1 MSVVQAALL
10 NMEVPP
16 GPGLLQRSHTVGPG
30 ELKRSTSN
38 SSFQRTPSYHQHQA
52 RSRRGASG
60 SGGGGA
66 KPTLE
71 IYRPPS
77 VRDGS
82 HMNGEGSSISNRLNV
97 HAKEFTMES
106 LKMSKSS
113 NNILTLNNN
122 NNSFNNN
129 NNGSSK
135 PSKAALLQQSKSSGN
150 IMHALQHQRHH
161 PHQLQQSASIG
172 NALQQSHRVHF
183 RFDVDANADAA
194 GARGAPPAF
203 PLDSYA
209 SYGSG
214 GGSGGGRSRHR
225 DVRDHAPVED
235 QHAGKPLRS
244 KTQAAI
250 ATSSSSGG
258 AGIKR
263 SKSMGSADALGGQ
276 TKDLPDFANFPPEV
290 QAAIHRAVEDP
301 NQVSARTLM
310 QLVKHIMD
318 RVVESRSFAEPA
330 AKLCITII
338 EKEKNETFLESLLN
352 TCQLWYQ
359 NREKYLKASS
369 PSAGSSGSPSMR
381 YPAFMAF
388 LNEMYCQLKRRQLQ
402 LKTQYDGV
410 APGLLLLTLL
420 AKCCQECLKP
430 PSVNSLKEMECLFF
444 VLSSIGKDLETELPA
459 RMNAVLAGVRD
470 AFLTSAA
477 IPAIRKT
484 LLQLIELHAAQWQL
498 PAPAIMYYYPA
509 TNK

>member
-1 MSVVQAALL
+1 MATLIVA
-10 NMEVPP
+10 
-16 GPGLLQRSHTVGPG
+16 GPVSTGRQR
-30 ELKRSTSN
+30 
-38 SSFQRTPSYHQHQA
+38 Q
-52 RSRRGASG
+52 RRGWSQTHPRDLQAPKLFIESNKCVVSRSAG
-60 SGGGGA
+60 
-66 KPTLE
+66 
-71 IYRPPS
+71 

-172 NALQQSHRVHF
+172 NALQQ
-183 RFDVDANADAA
+183 
-194 GARGAPPAF
+194 
-203 PLDSYA
+203 
-209 SYGSG
+209 
-214 GGSGGGRSRHR
+214 
-225 DVRDHAPVED
+225 
-235 QHAGKPLRS
+235 GKPLRS

>member
-1 MSVVQAALL
+1 MEAA
-10 NMEVPP
+10 PATAP
-16 GPGLLQRSHTVGPG
+16 GPGLLQRAHTAGPG

-38 SSFQRTPSYHQHQA
+38 SSFQRSPSYHQHQS
-52 RSRRGASG
+52 RSRRGTSGGG
-60 SGGGGA
+60 SGGG

-71 IYRPPS
+71 IYRPPN
-77 VRDGS
+77 VRVDGS
-82 HMNGEGSSISNRLNV
+82 YTNGESSVSNRLNV
-97 HAKEFTMES
+97 HAKEFTMNATDHI
-106 LKMSKSS
+106 KMSKSS
-113 NNILTLNNN
+113 GNILAFNNHNNN
-122 NNSFNNN
+122 NNNNN
-129 NNGSSK
+129 VNKSAKS
-135 PSKAALLQQSKSSGN
+135 AMLQQSKSSGN
-150 IMHALQHQRHH
+150 IMHALQQQRHSQ
-161 PHQLQQSASIG
+161 HQQASMG

-183 RFDVDANADAA
+183 RFDVDGNAAEAGGAKGLHAGLGPLESLAA
-194 GARGAPPAF
+194 
-203 PLDSYA
+203 SNA
-209 SYGSG
+209 S
-214 GGSGGGRSRHR
+214 GRTRH
-225 DVRDHAPVED
+225 RDHAPHASGED
-235 QHAGKPLRS
+235 HHMGKPLRS
-244 KTQAAI
+244 KTQAAMVS
-250 ATSSSSGG
+250 APPGG
-258 AGIKR
+258 GIKR
-263 SKSMGSADALGGQ
+263 SKSLGSADILSGGQ
-276 TKDLPDFANFPPEV
+276 AKDLPDFANFPPEV

-310 QLVKHIMD
+310 QLVRHIMD
-318 RVVESRSFAEPA
+318 RVVESRSFAESA

-388 LNEMYCQLKRRQLQ
+388 LTEMYCQLKRRQLQ

-410 APGLLLLTLL
+410 PPGLLLLTLL

-430 PSVNSLKEMECLFF
+430 PSINSLKEMECLFF
-444 VLSSIGKDLETELPA
+444 VLSSIGKDLEIELPS

>member
-1 MSVVQAALL
+1 
-10 NMEVPP
+10 
-16 GPGLLQRSHTVGPG
+16 
-30 ELKRSTSN
+30 
-38 SSFQRTPSYHQHQA
+38 
-52 RSRRGASG
+52 
-60 SGGGGA
+60 
-66 KPTLE
+66 
-71 IYRPPS
+71 
-77 VRDGS
+77 
-82 HMNGEGSSISNRLNV
+82 
-97 HAKEFTMES
+97 
-106 LKMSKSS
+106 
-113 NNILTLNNN
+113 
-122 NNSFNNN
+122 
-129 NNGSSK
+129 
-135 PSKAALLQQSKSSGN
+135 
-150 IMHALQHQRHH
+150 
-161 PHQLQQSASIG
+161 
-172 NALQQSHRVHF
+172 
-183 RFDVDANADAA
+183 
-194 GARGAPPAF
+194 
-203 PLDSYA
+203 
-209 SYGSG
+209 
-214 GGSGGGRSRHR
+214 
-225 DVRDHAPVED
+225 
-235 QHAGKPLRS
+235 
-244 KTQAAI
+244 
-250 ATSSSSGG
+250 
-258 AGIKR
+258 
-263 SKSMGSADALGGQ
+263 
-276 TKDLPDFANFPPEV
+276 
-290 QAAIHRAVEDP
+290 
-301 NQVSARTLM
+301 M

>member
-1 MSVVQAALL
+1 M
-10 NMEVPP
+10 
-16 GPGLLQRSHTVGPG
+16 
-30 ELKRSTSN
+30 
-38 SSFQRTPSYHQHQA
+38 
-52 RSRRGASG
+52 
-60 SGGGGA
+60 
-66 KPTLE
+66 
-71 IYRPPS
+71 
-77 VRDGS
+77 
-82 HMNGEGSSISNRLNV
+82 
-97 HAKEFTMES
+97 
-106 LKMSKSS
+106 
-113 NNILTLNNN
+113 
-122 NNSFNNN
+122 
-129 NNGSSK
+129 
-135 PSKAALLQQSKSSGN
+135 
-150 IMHALQHQRHH
+150 
-161 PHQLQQSASIG
+161 
-172 NALQQSHRVHF
+172 HF
-183 RFDVDANADAA
+183 RFDIDGNSAADGATAA
-194 GARGAPPAF
+194 AAQAARGVHAVS
-203 PLDSYA
+203 LDGYA
-209 SYGSG
+209 TG
-214 GGSGGGRSRHR
+214 GGGGRSKHR
-225 DVRDHAPVED
+225 DRERDHGPAED
-235 QHAGKPLRS
+235 HYLGKPLRS
-244 KTQAAI
+244 KTHASI
-250 ATSSSSGG
+250 ASAPQGAGSG
-258 AGIKR
+258 GIKR
-263 SKSMGSADALGGQ
+263 SKSTGSADALAGHLAGHA
-276 TKDLPDFANFPPEV
+276 KDFPEFANFPAEV

-369 PSAGSSGSPSMR
+369 PSSGSSGAPIVR

-430 PSVNSLKEMECLFF
+430 PSINSLKEMECLFF

-470 AFLTSAA
+470 AFLTPASV
-477 IPAIRKT
+477 PAIRKT

>member
-1 MSVVQAALL
+1 
-10 NMEVPP
+10 
-16 GPGLLQRSHTVGPG
+16 
-30 ELKRSTSN
+30 
-38 SSFQRTPSYHQHQA
+38 
-52 RSRRGASG
+52 
-60 SGGGGA
+60 
-66 KPTLE
+66 
-71 IYRPPS
+71 
-77 VRDGS
+77 
-82 HMNGEGSSISNRLNV
+82 MNGENSISNRLNV
-97 HAKEFTMES
+97 HAKEFTMNAMDHI
-106 LKMSKSS
+106 KMSKSS
-113 NNILTLNNN
+113 GNILAFNNNHNNNNSNNN
-122 NNSFNNN
+122 NNKSAK
-129 NNGSSK
+129 S
-135 PSKAALLQQSKSSGN
+135 AMLQQSKSSGN
-150 IMHALQHQRHH
+150 IMHTLQQHQRHSQ
-161 PHQLQQSASIG
+161 HQASMG
-172 NALQQSHRVHF
+172 SALQQSHRVHF
-183 RFDVDANADAA
+183 RFDVEGNSSE
-194 GARGAPPAF
+194 ARGLHTGALESSGPGA
-203 PLDSYA
+203 
-209 SYGSG
+209 GSG
-214 GGSGGGRSRHR
+214 TGSSATSRVRHR
-225 DVRDHAPVED
+225 DHASSAPGEDH
-235 QHAGKPLRS
+235 HMGKPLRS

-250 ATSSSSGG
+250 ATAAPAAPAG
-258 AGIKR
+258 GIKR
-263 SKSMGSADALGGQ
+263 SKSLGSADILSGGQ
-276 TKDLPDFANFPPEV
+276 AKDLPDFANFPPEV

-310 QLVKHIMD
+310 QLVRHIMD
-318 RVVESRSFAEPA
+318 RVVESRSFAESA

-388 LNEMYCQLKRRQLQ
+388 LTEMYCQLKRRQLQ

-430 PSVNSLKEMECLFF
+430 PSINSLKEMECLFF
-444 VLSSIGKDLETELPA
+444 VLSSIGKDLEIELPT